1 MQSIDTSLNKLL
13 SEKALKDRFF
23 QYEEVIRN
31 SLRYAKAYLKA
42 SCEINITPNG
52 TVTIANG
59 TSSTSMNTAKTDFI
73 SSSQKLMDSLFT
85 IFDGLLNQ
93 NAFASDILDS
103 TMNMNQVNKIHN
115 LIL

>member
-42 SCEINITPNG
+42 ACEISIAANG
-52 TVTIANG
+52 TVMIANG
-59 TSSTSMNTAKTDFI
+59 TSSMDTAKTDFI

-103 TMNMNQVNKIHN
+103 TMNMNQVSYR
-115 LIL
+115 